1 MTGYVRA
8 DALGYSFNAAPAAS
22 EISVNDQSCPEAN
35 LELVNNGFSFELS
48 FGSCGMS
55 VSTVDE
61 AIVFETKLRNNV
73 KIYKTLKFA

>member
-1 MTGYVRA
+1 MLWR
-8 DALGYSFNAAPAAS
+8 SAS
-22 EISVNDQSCPEAN
+22 KHIASN
-35 LELVNNGFSFELS
+35 LAMYDVELS